1 VHGHVLVL
9 RWNDRGKHQPRRSAI
24 RIKVTLSLAAR
35 SAVRPGRVDDPDTRI
50 PVREAAH
57 PAAAHIAIGQVK
69 PRKWAIDWA
78 FIPARIA
85 VEVEGGYAIGGR
97 HTSAKGF
104 LGDQEKYNCLT
115 CLGWRLIRVT
125 PRDVKSGAALTWIQ
139 RALAS
144 PMFVRVA

>member
-1 VHGHVLVL
+1 MTRVALPL
-9 RWNDRGKHQPRRSAI
+9 DRQCA
-24 RIKVTLSLAAR
+24 LA
-35 SAVRPGRVDDPDTRI
+35 GLMI
-50 PVREAAH
+50 PTPEYQFAKQLTSQQLT
-57 PAAAHIAIGQVK
+57 AIGQVK

-104 LGDQEKYNCLT
+104 IGDQEKYNCLT

-125 PRDVKSGAALTWIQ
+125 PRDVKRGAALTWIR
-139 RALAS
+139 RALAG
-144 PMFVRVA
+144 PIFVRALLD

>member
-1 VHGHVLVL
+1 M
-9 RWNDRGKHQPRRSAI
+9 
-24 RIKVTLSLAAR
+24 
-35 SAVRPGRVDDPDTRI
+35 I
-50 PVREAAH
+50 PTPEYQFAKQLT
-57 PAAAHIAIGQVK
+57 PQQLTAIGQVK

-104 LGDQEKYNCLT
+104 IGDQEKYNCLA

-125 PRDVKSGAALTWIQ
+125 PRAVKSGAALTWIR

-144 PMFVRVA
+144 PMFVRALLD